1 MKKINIPSIPHLV
14 HIETT
19 YACNG
24 RCVFCYNP
32 ERSMQPFDKSKI
44 DKIVTSIYQSNI
56 PHVYLIGGEPS
67 ILGVDQI
74 NDYVDYLSKRSSVTI
89 VTNGLIKLNGLSKN
103 LACVGVPIHGN
114 EKTHERH
121 TLIQSGYAK
130 TIDTIKYYVK
140 SGFDVR
146 CIPVLTAWNFDQI
159 YEIIRLASELKMES
173 VFVDRFEDGGL
184 GNKYSEQ
191 LKPSLEQFKI
201 ALSQMIQA
209 RDDFKIPVGFGTAIP
224 YCLDERL
231 ISENMFA
238 NCGVGFTFAAVNPD
252 GDLRICNQSQIV
264 YGNVISEKIENIWK
278 KKQLDEFRNLSW
290 VVEPCKSCPIIS
302 DCLCGCKVDCSC
314 SSGYCIDYAIRGSKN
329 PLNIVS
335 RVPKIKLSMKF
346 PAQYRNVV
354 VDGFTKLNLVYR
366 EKYLVTRYQTIVVN
380 EYAIKILKILLK
392 LQKCNELNLVRN
404 FSGIIEEKEVRSFIS
419 NLILIKAISEV

>member
-1 MKKINIPSIPHLV
+1 MHIPSIPHLV

-32 ERSMQPFDKSKI
+32 ERSMQPFDKNKI
-44 DKIVTSIYQSNI
+44 DRIVESIYQSNI

-67 ILGVDQI
+67 ILGVQQL
-74 NDYVDYLSKRSSVTI
+74 NEYVDFLSERSSITI
-89 VTNGLIKLNGLSKN
+89 VTNGLITLKGLSKN
-103 LACVGVPIHGN
+103 FACIGVPIHGN

-121 TLIQSGYAK
+121 TLISGGYMKA
-130 TIDTIKYYVK
+130 IETIKYYVQ

-146 CIPVLTAWNFDQI
+146 CIPVLTAWNFNQI
-159 YEIIRLASELKMES
+159 YEIIGLAKELNMES

-184 GNKYSEQ
+184 GNQYSKQ
-191 LKPSLEQFKI
+191 LKPSLEQFKV

-264 YGNVISEKIENIWK
+264 YGNVLSEAIEDIWK

-290 VVEPCKSCPIIS
+290 VIEPCRSCPILS

-314 SSGYCIDYAIRGSKN
+314 SSGYCVDYAIRGSKN
-329 PLNIVS
+329 PLNRVS
-335 RVPKIKLSMKF
+335 QLPHRELSVEF
-346 PAQYRNVV
+346 PVQYRNLV
-354 VDGFTKLNLVYR
+354 VDRFTKLNLVYK
-366 EKYLVTRYQTIVVN
+366 EKYLITRYQTIEIN
-380 EYAIKILKILLK
+380 KHAIKILKLLIELK
-392 LQKCNELNLVRN
+392 ECNELDLVRK
-404 FSGIIEEKEVRSFIS
+404 FSGIIKEKEVRSFIS
-419 NLILIKAISEV
+419 KLILINAISEV